1 MRKAMY
7 GMVVLCGALLVT
19 GGCAKN
25 DMVKP
30 DQPVTTAPAPAPV
43 PAPTPKPA
51 TTTAPTVREESARP
65 QPVQGEA
72 VSMKEPVQTASE
84 VKSALEIIY
93 FNFDSYALSEPSRD
107 TLYKNAEQIIK
118 KSSAKYTVQGHC
130 DERGSD
136 EYNLA
141 LGEKRAKSAYN
152 YLITLGVT
160 ADRLTTVSYGKER
173 PAEQGHD
180 EAAWAKNRR
189 VEFSISQ

>member
-30 DQPVTTAPAPAPV
+30 DQPVTAVPAPAPT

-51 TTTAPTVREESARP
+51 APPAPTAQEESARP
-65 QPVQGEA
+65 QTVQGEA
-72 VSMKEPVQTASE
+72 VSMKEPVQVASE

-118 KSSAKYTVQGHC
+118 KSSAKYIVQGHC

-173 PAEQGHD
+173 PAVPGHD